1 MQRTSVWAYTG
12 AARYLP
18 GMLKVIRKT
27 FKNQFEVQVE
37 VVPGKRGCMQDL
49 KPPTSEDPT
58 LELAANARED
68 RMRFSMG
75 KTHKI
80 T

>member
-27 FKNQFEVQVE
+27 FKNQFEVQVK
-37 VVPGKRGCMQDL
+37 VVPGKTWLHARPEASDKRRPNSRACGKCPGRPDEIFNG
-49 KPPTSEDPT
+49 EDP
-58 LELAANARED
+58 
-68 RMRFSMG
+68 
-75 KTHKI
+75 
-80 T
+80 